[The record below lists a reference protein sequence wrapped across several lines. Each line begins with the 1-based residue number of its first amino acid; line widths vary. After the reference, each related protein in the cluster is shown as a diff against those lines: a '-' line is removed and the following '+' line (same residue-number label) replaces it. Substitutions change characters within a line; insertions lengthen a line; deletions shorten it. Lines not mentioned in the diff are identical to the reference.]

1 MKDRSSA
8 EVREL
13 LSAAACGSEQ
23 ATEELFEV
31 VYKEL
36 HDLASAY
43 MRRERAGHTLQPT
56 ALINEA
62 FLRLTQASSDPDS
75 PNEFEDI
82 NHFVAT
88 AATVMR
94 RILINHARAK
104 KAKKRSGEMVS
115 VDLQTL
121 AESFDDSAIDLIALD
136 EAMERLAGLDQ
147 RQHRIVEL
155 RFFGGMT
162 TQQCAEVLGMS
173 ERAVFYEWA
182 HARAWLRGQIDGVP
196 NG

>member
-1 MKDRSSA
+1 MKERPTA
-8 EVREL
+8 KVREL
-13 LSAAACGSEQ
+13 LSAAARGNEC
-23 ATEELFEV
+23 ATEELFDV
-31 VYKEL
+31 VYQEL

-43 MRRERAGHTLQPT
+43 MSRERAGHTLQPT

-62 FLRLTQASSDPDS
+62 FLRLTKESSGSDN
-75 PNEFEDI
+75 PNEFQDI

-104 KAKKRSGEMVS
+104 KAKKRSGEMVN
-115 VDLQTL
+115 VDLQSL

-136 EAMERLAGLDQ
+136 DAMRRLAELDQ

-162 TQQCAEVLGMS
+162 IKQCAEILDMS

-182 HARAWLRGQIDGVP
+182 HARAWLRGQIDGVSD
-196 NG
+196 G